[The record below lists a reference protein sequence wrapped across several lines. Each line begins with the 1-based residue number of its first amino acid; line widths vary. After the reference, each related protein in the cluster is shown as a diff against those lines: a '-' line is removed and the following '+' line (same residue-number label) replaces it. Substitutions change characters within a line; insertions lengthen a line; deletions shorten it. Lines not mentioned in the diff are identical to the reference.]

1 MRAYIIIGLLVF
13 GVSINV
19 LLAQPLAVKKG
30 LKQEF
35 PAAKNIKWNKKHNLW
50 NADFFIGDKKT
61 SALFDLEGHWLS
73 AQQEIRLE
81 EIGVE
86 EVKTAIKKDFP
97 GCKSLSIII
106 INEVL
111 SGTWYEV
118 TGTCG
123 KEIRTRLYDYMGLPP
138 PIIS

>member
-1 MRAYIIIGLLVF
+1 MKAYIITGLLAF

-35 PAAKNIKWNKKHNLW
+35 PAAKSIKWNKKHNLW
-50 NADFFIGDKKT
+50 NANFFIGNKKT
-61 SALFDLEGHWLS
+61 SALFDLEGHWLY
-73 AQQEIRLE
+73 AQQEIKLE

-86 EVKTAIKKDFP
+86 EVKTAIKKDFS

-106 INEVL
+106 INEAS

-123 KEIRTRLYDYMGLPP
+123 NEVRTRSYDYMGLPP
-138 PIIS
+138 PRIS